1 MVILPTIMVLIL
13 LISSEAI
20 MRSLKRTLLK
30 LRLLGFLKLVITYLA
45 VPVLGFLAM
54 WGVCYLCFNTYLA
67 NRKSALLILLFFLG
81 IFAIAI
87 IVILISCLFDFI
99 WKQYDKC
106 LTSCLNA
113 CKKSST
119 AGANFAIAYDNWLLK
134 VTHLDGLIIFGTW
147 AVISL
152 VSFIFICGMAY
163 AGGNISDNMLMF
175 FISFWFCI
183 IPVIELGENKWEF

>member
-1 MVILPTIMVLIL
+1 MP
-13 LISSEAI
+13 
-20 MRSLKRTLLK
+20 SLKRMLLK
-30 LRLLGFLKLVITYLA
+30 LKFLGLLKLVITYLFT
-45 VPVLGFLAM
+45 PVLGFLAI
-54 WGVCYLCFNTYLA
+54 WSCIYLCLNTYLA
-67 NRKSALLILLFFLG
+67 DKRSVLLVLLLFIG
-81 IFAIAI
+81 VFAIAI
-87 IVILISCLFDFI
+87 IVILISCLFDLI
-99 WKQYDKC
+99 WKQYNKC

-113 CKKSST
+113 CKKSSI
-119 AGANFAIAYDNWLLK
+119 ASANSAIAYDNWLLK

-163 AGGNISDNMLMF
+163 AGGKMSDNMLMF

>member
-20 MRSLKRTLLK
+20 MPSLKRILFKLRFLGLLK
-30 LRLLGFLKLVITYLA
+30 LFITYLA
-45 VPVLGFLAM
+45 IPALGFLTI
-54 WGVCYLCFNTYLA
+54 WSCGYLCLNTYLVD
-67 NRKSALLILLFFLG
+67 NKNVLSVLLFFIG
-81 IFAIAI
+81 AFAIAI
-87 IVILISCLFDFI
+87 TVILISCLFDFI
-99 WKQYDKC
+99 WKQYNKC
-106 LTSCLNA
+106 LTSCLNT

-119 AGANFAIAYDNWLLK
+119 AGANSAIAYDNWLIK

-147 AVISL
+147 AAISL

-175 FISFWFCI
+175 FISCWFCI
-183 IPVIELGENKWEF
+183 IPVLELGENKWEF

>member
-30 LRLLGFLKLVITYLA
+30 LKFLGFLKLFITYLA
-45 VPVLGFLAM
+45 IPALGFLTI
-54 WGVCYLCFNTYLA
+54 WSCIYLCLNTYLA

-81 IFAIAI
+81 IFVIAI
-87 IVILISCLFDFI
+87 TVILISCLFDFI

-106 LTSCLNA
+106 LNSYLNA
-113 CKKSST
+113 YKKLNT
-119 AGANFAIAYDNWLLK
+119 ASANYAIAYDNWLLK
-134 VTHLDGLIIFGTW
+134 VTHLDGLIIFGGW

-163 AGGNISDNMLMF
+163 AGGKMPDNMLMF

-183 IPVIELGENKWEF
+183 IPILELGENKWEF